1 MDGHGTILGSMPTGS
16 RTIPRW
22 PTTLALSL
30 GMLGFVG
37 AFICF
42 LAWPLD
48 VPRLADWLDRGVH
61 TQPNTALGLT
71 FAALGLVMAAL
82 HHRTLTGAL
91 GVLVTVI
98 GAATLFEWI
107 FDVAPGFDQWFL
119 FDREWGRRGTLFV
132 GRMGLPSSASLT
144 LLGIALLISASN
156 VHGIRRRAPLLALIT
171 FAIGLLSTTGY
182 LYGAD
187 VLFTVPRA
195 TAIAMQSAALIVLL
209 SAGVIALH
217 PEHRPMR
224 WLISPSAVGV
234 VARRAVPTVAV
245 APVVLGWLALG
256 GERAGYYDSSFGTAL
271 LVLGLVALLGVILW
285 RGMEVLTRH
294 ETDLIASEER
304 VQLAILAGDA
314 GTWDLD
320 LRAGDSRSSGTYFHL
335 LGYDPS
341 RSRHSSQ
348 ELWESVVWPD
358 DLPKVRKEWLR
369 ALGAHELFRQ
379 EYRARRADGSIVWVR
394 AAGRFFY
401 DGSGRA
407 IRFVGVFA
415 EVTETHSA
423 MEALREADRRKDEF
437 LATLAHELRN
447 PLAPI
452 RNALGVLKLKGSGT
466 PEVQWARDVIDRQM
480 QQMTRLID
488 DLLDTSRIGTG
499 KIELQRQRIELAD
512 VVHGAVEASRPLIA
526 QHGHELSV
534 ELPREPVYLHG
545 DLVRLSQVFCN
556 LLNNAARYTPHGGR
570 IDVSATLKASAVLVS
585 VRDTGIGIPRDMLP
599 KVFDMFTQVDRSLE
613 RSRGGLGIGLTLVK
627 QLVELHGGR
636 VEAHSAGLGQGSEFV
651 VRLPVLAD
659 VGRSA
664 VAPRSPAPVA
674 AAGGRRVLVV
684 DDNEDAAESL
694 AILLRMMGLECVTAH
709 DGLEGLRL
717 AREQRPDVV
726 LLDIG
731 LPGMNGYDAAMAIRA
746 EPWGQSATLVALT
759 GWGQSEDRR
768 RSREAGFDVHLVK
781 PVAPE
786 QIVEVLEKFRPR
798 ETETA
803 AAG

>member
-1 MDGHGTILGSMPTGS
+1 MPTGIHP
-16 RTIPRW
+16 IPRW
-22 PTTLALSL
+22 PQLLALVL
-30 GMLGFVG
+30 GAVGFIG
-37 AFICF
+37 A
-42 LAWPLD
+42 LASISAWALD
-48 VPRLADWLDRGVH
+48 VPRLADWLDLGIAI
-61 TQPNTALGLT
+61 QPNAALGLGLTALGLVA
-71 FAALGLVMAAL
+71 AALRQRITAIL
-82 HHRTLTGAL
+82 L
-91 GVLVTVI
+91 GVAVTVI
-98 GAATLFEWI
+98 GGVTLTEWLTGT
-107 FDVAPGFDQWFL
+107 APGFDLWLTFG
-119 FDREWGRRGTLFV
+119 REWGRGGTVFV
-132 GRMGLPSSASLT
+132 GRMGIPASVSLT
-144 LLGIALLISASN
+144 LFGIALLASVST
-156 VHGIRRRAPLLALIT
+156 VHGIRRRAPLIAIVT
-171 FAIGLLSTTGY
+171 FGIGLLSTAGY

-195 TAIAMQSAALIVLL
+195 TAIAMQTASMIVLL

-224 WLISPSAVGV
+224 WLVSRSAVGV
-234 VARRAVPTVAV
+234 VARRAVPTVVV
-245 APVVLGWLALG
+245 APIPLGWFTLA
-256 GERAGYYDSSFGTAL
+256 GERAGFYDSSFAIAL
-271 LVLGLVALLGVILW
+271 LVLVLIALLGMILW
-285 RGMEVLTRH
+285 GGMEALTRH

-304 VQLAILAGDA
+304 VQLAITAGDA

-320 LRAGDSRSSGTYFHL
+320 LRTGDNKSSDTYFQL

-341 RSRHSSQ
+341 RSRHTSQ

-358 DLPKVRKEWLR
+358 DLPQVRKEWLR
-369 ALGAHELFRQ
+369 ALGARELFRQ

-401 DGSGRA
+401 DGAGRA

-415 EVTETHSA
+415 DVTETHAA

-452 RNALGVLKLKGSGT
+452 RNALGVLKLKGPGT
-466 PEVQWARDVIDRQM
+466 PEVHWARDVIDRQM
-480 QQMTRLID
+480 QQMTRLIE

-499 KIELQRQRIELAD
+499 KIELQRQRIELAE

-526 QHGHELSV
+526 QHGHELCV

-556 LLNNAARYTPHGGR
+556 LLNNAARYTQQGGR
-570 IDVSATLKASAVLVS
+570 IEVTGTLKASAVLVS
-585 VRDTGIGIPRDMLP
+585 VRDNGIGIPRDMLP
-599 KVFDMFTQVDRSLE
+599 KVFEMFTQVDRSLE

-636 VEAHSAGLGQGSEFV
+636 VEAHSAGPGHGSEFV
-651 VRLPVLAD
+651 VRLPVLAEA
-659 VGRSA
+659 GTR
-664 VAPRSPAPVA
+664 APATPKNA
-674 AAGGRRVLVV
+674 AQPLSNDGRRVLVV
-684 DDNEDAAESL
+684 DDNQDAAESL
-694 AILLRMMGLECVTAH
+694 AMLLRLMGLECVTAH
-709 DGLEGLRL
+709 DGLEGVKL
-717 AREQRPDVV
+717 ARELRPDIV

-731 LPGMNGYDAAMAIRA
+731 LPGMNGYDAAAAIRA
-746 EPWGQSATLVALT
+746 EPWGKTATLVALT

-768 RSREAGFDVHLVK
+768 RSRAAGFDVHLVK
-781 PVAPE
+781 PVATE
-786 QIVEVLEKFRPR
+786 QLVEVLERSRNR

>member
-1 MDGHGTILGSMPTGS
+1 MPTGL

-30 GMLGFVG
+30 GVLGFAG
-37 AFICF
+37 ALVSF

-48 VPRLADWLDRGVH
+48 APRLADWFDRGVA
-61 TQPNTALGLT
+61 TQPNTALGLSL
-71 FAALGLVMAAL
+71 AALGLVMAAL
-82 HHRTLTGAL
+82 RQRAVA
-91 GVLVTVI
+91 GVFGLAVLAI
-98 GAATLFEWI
+98 GAVTLVQWI
-107 FDVAPGFDQWFL
+107 FGVAAGFDRWLL
-119 FDREWGRRGTLFV
+119 FDREWGRSGTLIA
-132 GRMGLPSSASLT
+132 GRMGIPATASLT
-144 LLGIALLISASN
+144 LLGIALMVSTFGVS
-156 VHGIRRRAPLLALIT
+156 GIRRRASLLALMT
-171 FAIGLLSTTGY
+171 FGIGLLSTTGY
-182 LYGAD
+182 VYGAD
-187 VLFTVPRA
+187 VLFTVPRT
-195 TAIAMQSAALIVLL
+195 TAIAMQTAVLIVVL

-224 WLISPSAVGV
+224 WLVSPSAVGI

-245 APVVLGWLALG
+245 APIVLGWLSLE
-256 GERAGYYDSSFGTAL
+256 GERAGYYDSSFATAL
-271 LVLGLVALLGVILW
+271 LVLGLIALLGVILW

-304 VQLAILAGDA
+304 VQLAITAGDA

-320 LRAGDSRSSGTYFHL
+320 LRTGDNQSSDTYFRL

-358 DLPKVRKEWLR
+358 DLPQVRKEWLR
-369 ALGAHELFRQ
+369 ALAARELFRQ

-401 DGSGRA
+401 DPSGRA
-407 IRFVGVFA
+407 IRFVGVFVD
-415 EVTETHSA
+415 VTETHSA

-499 KIELQRQRIELAD
+499 KIELRRERIELAD

-526 QHGHELSV
+526 QHGHELGV

-556 LLNNAARYTPHGGR
+556 LLNNAARYTPQGGR
-570 IDVSATLKASAVLVS
+570 IEVSATLKASVALVS
-585 VRDTGIGIPRDMLP
+585 VRDNGIGIPRDMLP
-599 KVFDMFTQVDRSLE
+599 RVFDMFTQVDRSLE
-613 RSRGGLGIGLTLVK
+613 RARGGLGIGLTLVK

-636 VEAHSAGLGQGSEFV
+636 VEARSAGLGQGSEFV

-659 VGRSA
+659 VGRPA
-664 VAPRSPAPVA
+664 VAPRSAAPVA
-674 AAGGRRVLVV
+674 AKGGRRVLVV

-694 AILLRMMGLECVTAH
+694 AMLLRMMDLECVTAH

-717 AREQRPDVV
+717 AREQHPDVV

-731 LPGMNGYDAAMAIRA
+731 LPGMNGYDAAAAIRA
-746 EPWGQSATLVALT
+746 EPWGRTATLVALT

-786 QIVEVLEKFRPR
+786 QIVEVLEKSHPR
-798 ETETA
+798 EAETA